1 MKRTNTIYIQYQTVY
16 PLIAMFSIVLMF
28 SCVICN
34 YLTFSVATITRSI
47 DETVEKPKI
56 WLHEW
61 VSIHVFH
68 LIENTFPP
76 VLRFI
81 PDRIK

>member
-56 WLHEW
+56 
-61 VSIHVFH
+61 
-68 LIENTFPP
+68 
-76 VLRFI
+76 
-81 PDRIK
+81 

>member
-1 MKRTNTIYIQYQTVY
+1 MERTNTIYIQYQTVY

-28 SCVICN
+28 SCVIYN

-56 WLHEW
+56 
-61 VSIHVFH
+61 
-68 LIENTFPP
+68 
-76 VLRFI
+76 
-81 PDRIK
+81 